1 MKSILL
7 LRWLKLRDDIKLVG
21 LMTIITLIMIGVFS
35 SFDYSVQDLKFA
47 VIDEDQSSLS
57 KQFTE
62 DLKEADGY
70 SVEVMDLQGAK
81 KAVKNEDVSIAF
93 YLKEGFMEHVLE
105 GEVEV
110 VRFVVKENIDNR
122 SAIGLFE
129 SRLKRLKSDQ
139 ILIREIKAYITRQ
152 DLRVQDIESRIQN
165 KINDKRMT
173 ITPVVTKVDSYKE
186 EEPYNQIKQSVIG
199 FSLFFAMFTIIFGI
213 SDILMEKELHT
224 WQRQLIT
231 PISQLSI
238 LTGHMSFVFLLGF
251 LQVSSMFLVSKYLFK
266 VTWVGNMG
274 YLLIVIAVFVFCVAS
289 LGMFLSNF
297 VKTMG
302 QLSALAPI
310 IITGTAM
317 IGGCF
322 WPLEIVTSKVLL
334 FLSLLTPQ
342 RWAIQGIRGII
353 VYNENLKDVLL
364 PIGVLVSMGI
374 VYLLLGAY
382 FLKKKP
388 V

>member
-1 MKSILL
+1 MKSIIL
-7 LRWLKLRDDIKLVG
+7 LRWIKLRDDIKLVG

-47 VIDEDQSSLS
+47 VVDEDKSSLS
-57 KQFTE
+57 RQFTE

-70 SVEVMDLQGAK
+70 SVEIMDLQEAK
-81 KAVKNEDVSIAF
+81 EAVKNEDVAIAF
-93 YLKEGFMEHVLE
+93 YLKKGFMDHVLE
-105 GEVEV
+105 GQVEV

-139 ILIREIKAYITRQ
+139 ILIRQVKAYMTNQ
-152 DLRVQDIESRIQN
+152 DLRVQNIESRIQN
-165 KINDKRMT
+165 MINEKRMA
-173 ITPVVTKVDSYKE
+173 ITPVVTEVDSYKE

-199 FSLFFAMFTIIFGI
+199 FSLFFAMFTIIFAI

-251 LQVSSMFLVSKYLFK
+251 LQVSSMFLVSKYLFQ
-266 VTWVGNMG
+266 VTWVGNMA
-274 YLLIVIAVFVFCVAS
+274 YLLIVIGVFVFCVAS

-322 WPLEIVTSKVLL
+322 WPLEIVTSKILL

-353 VYNENLKDVLL
+353 VYNENLTDVLL
-364 PIGVLVSMGI
+364 PIGVLAFMGI

-388 V
+388 I

>member
-7 LRWLKLRDDIKLVG
+7 LKLLKLRDDIKLVG

-47 VIDEDQSSLS
+47 VIDEDQSPLS
-57 KQFTE
+57 KKFTE
-62 DLKEADGY
+62 DLMEVEGY
-70 SVEVMDLQGAK
+70 SVKVMDLEGAK
-81 KAVKNEDVSIAF
+81 EGVKNEELSIAF
-93 YLKEGFMEHVLE
+93 YLKKGFMENVLE

-110 VRFVVKENIDNR
+110 VRFVVQENMDNR
-122 SAIGLFE
+122 SATGLFE

-139 ILIREIKAYITRQ
+139 SLIREIKAYMTRQ

-165 KINDKRMT
+165 KINDKRMN

-186 EEPYNQIKQSVIG
+186 EEPYSQIKQSVIG

-213 SDILMEKELHT
+213 SDILMEKELYT

-231 PISQLSI
+231 PISQLNI
-238 LTGHMSFVFLLGF
+238 LTGHMFFVFLLGF

-274 YLLIVIAVFVFCVAS
+274 YLVIVIAAFVFCVAS

-322 WPLEIVTSKVLL
+322 WPLEIVTSKLLL

-342 RWAIQGIRGII
+342 RWAIQGIRGIV
-353 VYNENLKDVLL
+353 VYNENLNDVKL
-364 PIGVLVSMGI
+364 PIIILLSMGLL
-374 VYLLLGAY
+374 YLLLGAY

-388 V
+388 L